1 MTGRYRIGIDIGGT
15 FTDFVLV
22 DAEARRIHLAKR
34 LTTHG
39 DYLEAIFG
47 GLEDLLQR
55 TAVEPADVVGIVHG
69 TTLVTNTVIERKG
82 AKTALLTTAGAR
94 DVVEIGDELR
104 YDIYD
109 LGLERPPPLVPRR
122 RRYEVDERLRA
133 DGSVLKPLDL
143 SKLEALVAGLD
154 GDVASIAVCLLH
166 SYANPDHEQRL
177 GDELRSR
184 LPGVEVTLS
193 CQLVPE
199 IREYERAST
208 SIVNAYVQ
216 PLVSRYMREMETRLH
231 ERGVAGP
238 LHLML
243 SSGGLA
249 AVAEATAAPV
259 QLIESGPAGGAMAA
273 CFFGQLA
280 GTPDIISFDMGGTTA
295 KMCLINGGQPTTSH
309 EFETARL
316 HRFKKGSGLPLRVS
330 VIEMIEIG
338 AGGGSIAR
346 IDNMGLI
353 KVGPES
359 AGSDPGPACYGLG
372 GTRPTVTD
380 ADLVLGYLD
389 PNFFLGGTMALDPAA
404 AQAAIMHEVAGPL
417 GLDPVAAAAGIQ
429 EIVNESMAT
438 ATRLHVSERGRDL
451 RRYTMLAFGGAG
463 PVHAFRVAQILGL
476 KRLICPYAAGNAS
489 ALGFLVAPL
498 AIERV
503 RSYVAPLDGLN
514 WGRLNA
520 LYAEMEEEATSS
532 LARLGV
538 ARGEIAF
545 ERAAEMRFA
554 GQGYEVRA
562 PMPGGVLDEAC
573 RSKVE
578 EGFLAAYRQLFE
590 RAPAGLPIEG
600 LTWRLR
606 ATGLRPELSFDFHGS
621 RTDAGGA
628 RKGMQ
633 NVYFHRERAFVGCPV
648 YARYGLEPGMR
659 LDGPAVIE
667 EREST
672 VVAGPGSR
680 IDVDGSLNLLVTLP

>member
-1 MTGRYRIGIDIGGT
+1 MSRYRIGVDIGGT
-15 FTDFVLV
+15 FTDFVMV

-39 DYLEAIFG
+39 DYLEAVFA
-47 GLEDLLQR
+47 GLEELLAR
-55 TAVEPADVVGIVHG
+55 TEIAAADVAGVVHG

-94 DVVEIGDELR
+94 DVVEIGSELR

-109 LGLERPPPLVPRR
+109 LGIERPVPLVPRH

-133 DGSVLKPLDL
+133 DGSVLRPLDL
-143 SKLEALVAGLD
+143 SKLDSLIAALREQ
-154 GDVASIAVCLLH
+154 DVAAVAVSLLH
-166 SYANPDHEQRL
+166 SYANPAHERQL
-177 GDELRSR
+177 GDALRKR
-184 LPGVEVTLS
+184 LPGVDVTLS

-199 IREYERAST
+199 IREYERTST
-208 SIVNAYVQ
+208 AIMNSYVQ
-216 PLVSRYMREMETRLH
+216 PLVGRYLAEMETRLGR
-231 ERGVAGP
+231 RGVTGP

-249 AVAEATAAPV
+249 AVQEATAAPV

-273 CFFGQLA
+273 CFFGRLA
-280 GTPDIISFDMGGTTA
+280 GAPDLISFDMGGTTA

-309 EFETARL
+309 EFEAARV

-353 KVGPES
+353 KVGPQS

-372 GTRPTVTD
+372 GMHPTVTD
-380 ADLVLGYLD
+380 ADVVLGYLD
-389 PNFFLGGTMALDPAA
+389 PGFFLGGTMALDRDAA
-404 AQAAIMHEVAGPL
+404 EAAIMRDIGAPL
-417 GLDPVAAAAGIQ
+417 GLDAIAAAAGIQ

-451 RRYTMLAFGGAG
+451 RRYAMLAFGGAG

-498 AIERV
+498 AIEHV
-503 RSYVAPLDGLN
+503 RSYVTPLDRID
-514 WGRLNA
+514 WARLSG
-520 LYAEMEEEATSS
+520 LYAEMEAAAAAS

-538 ARGEIAF
+538 AREEIAF
-545 ERAAEMRFA
+545 DRSAEMRFA
-554 GQGYEVRA
+554 GQGYEVRT
-562 PMPGGVLDEAC
+562 PMPGGSLDATRRAEI
-573 RSKVE
+573 E
-578 EGFLAAYRQLFE
+578 QGFIAAYRELFE
-590 RAPAGLPIEG
+590 RAPSGLPIEG

-606 ATGLRPELSFDFHGS
+606 ATGIRPELSLDFAGIGSHGI
-621 RTDAGGA
+621 AL
-628 RKGMQ
+628 KGRRP
-633 NVYFHRERAFVGCPV
+633 VYFHRERAFLDCPV
-648 YARYGLEPGMR
+648 YARYALEPGTR

-672 VVAGPGSR
+672 VVIGPGAS
-680 IDVDGSLNLLVTLP
+680 IGVDPSLNLLVTLP